1 MNAKLPDKP
10 PAMTPKSFMA
20 VGPTLHYSH
29 ENVQRCWF
37 LAMLV
42 FCLTCL
48 FWSKIA
54 TGSFASFDSTRAL
67 TLDSCRLDRF
77 VLSGASIFEY
87 PWQILV
93 LGALMG
99 ILAIAP
105 VLVALLMS
113 FSHSLPLVFAI
124 FFIANLPGF
133 AAVLL
138 VSCIGVAC
146 RPLRFRSRIIAV
158 ALCMSPQLVYWSYF
172 GGARGGEPLVWG
184 FSFSPWACAWLIGL
198 AIAGGVLIIGHYTRY
213 KPGLVWTSTGVILTL
228 TLIVFETKIGFDE
241 LAFQIHV
248 AENNPELV
256 SEFHSHSITDALDR
270 RMEDP
275 TTREFLL
282 DDIYAKEPIPLRQE
296 LKREIQ
302 IQLGDYGRW
311 PGWFEL
317 LEVPDA
323 LNFLEKRKSL
333 ARQYDLFI
341 TPSRPWWMPKLLHAH
356 LVRRRSNTKRMAT
369 TLYFKGLLSEYNQD
383 VSRLDQEK
391 EMLHLY
397 SDYPFERSHAIWF
410 LLDKQFPESPEA
422 LEAQWRIAMRR
433 AGRGQFARAEAQA
446 LQTKVLLKQHL
457 AEMPTGA
464 SEEASIATLFQT
476 PPKTVMTRLKLVE
489 LRSRVDRL
497 LSLIDAEN
505 RGEDQA
511 SLERLARFVRLNPH
525 TMDYDDRLAHLRAQM
540 GPQDC
545 LQDNVRFAEIKL
557 IADDETRLKEL
568 AAHHDQFHNTDGGIE
583 AMFELG
589 LLETGLYRAQTDP
602 EQKKNRLRKAILTL
616 DSFLKFYPDSIYA
629 EQVKKNL
636 SDLPVLPE

>member
-1 MNAKLPDKP
+1 MDSKRPEKP

-54 TGSFASFDSTRAL
+54 TGSFASFDSTRVL
-67 TLDSCRLDRF
+67 TLDSCRLDRY

-99 ILAIAP
+99 ILAVAP

-113 FSHSLPLVFAI
+113 FSHSLPFVLAI
-124 FFIANLPGF
+124 FFLANLPGF
-133 AAVLL
+133 AATLL

-158 ALCMSPQLVYWSYF
+158 ALCMAPQLIYWWYF

-184 FSFSPWACAWLIGL
+184 FSFSPWVCAWLIGL
-198 AIAGGVLIIGHYTRY
+198 AIAGAVLVIGHYTRY
-213 KPGLVWTSTGVILTL
+213 KPGLVWMSTGVILTL

-248 AENNPELV
+248 AENNPEQV

-275 TTREFLL
+275 T
-282 DDIYAKEPIPLRQE
+282 IAKYLEDNVFYKSEPIPLRQE

-302 IQLGDYGRW
+302 IQLGYDRW
-311 PGWFEL
+311 PWWFEL

-323 LNFLEKRKSL
+323 LNFLEKRKWL

-341 TPSRPWWMPKLLHAH
+341 IPSRPWWMPKLLHAH
-356 LVRRRSNTKRMAT
+356 LVRRRSTSKRMAT

-383 VSRLDQEK
+383 VSLLGQEK
-391 EMLHLY
+391 EMLHFY
-397 SDYPFERSHAIWF
+397 TDYPFERSHPIWDR
-410 LLDKQFPESPEA
+410 LYKQFGDSPEA

-433 AGRGQFARAEAQA
+433 AGQGQFDRAEAQA
-446 LQTKVLLKQHL
+446 LETKVLLKQRV
-457 AEMPTGA
+457 AEMPTGT
-464 SEEASIATLFQT
+464 SEVDSIARLFQT
-476 PPKTVMTRLKLVE
+476 PPKTVMTPLKL
-489 LRSRVDRL
+489 LALQSRVDRL
-497 LSLIDAEN
+497 LSLIGTEN
-505 RGEDQA
+505 RGEDRA

-525 TMDYDDRLAHLRAQM
+525 NMDYAERLEDLRDEM

-545 LQDNVRFAEIKL
+545 LRDNVLFAEIKL
-557 IADDETRLKEL
+557 IEDDHTRRREM
-568 AAHHDQFHNTDGGIE
+568 AAHSVRFHHTDGGIE

-589 LLETGLYRAQTDP
+589 LLEMGLYRAQTDA
-602 EQKKNRLRKAILTL
+602 EQKKARLLEAKETL
-616 DSFLKFYPDSIYA
+616 DRFLKFYPHSIYA

>member
-1 MNAKLPDKP
+1 MTAKP
-10 PAMTPKSFMA
+10 FMA

-29 ENVQRCWF
+29 ANVQRCWF

-158 ALCMSPQLVYWSYF
+158 ALCMSPQLVYWSVF

-184 FSFSPWACAWLIGL
+184 FSFSPWVCAWLIGL
-198 AIAGGVLIIGHYTRY
+198 AIAGSVLIIGHYTRY
-213 KPGLVWTSTGVILTL
+213 RPGLVWTSTGVILTL
-228 TLIVFETKIGFDE
+228 TIIVFEAKIGFDE

-248 AENNPELV
+248 AENNPEQV
-256 SEFHSHSITDALDR
+256 SEFRSHSITDALDR

-275 TTREFLL
+275 TIRKYLEDAYF
-282 DDIYAKEPIPLRQE
+282 YKSEPIPLRQE

-302 IQLGDYGRW
+302 IQLGYGRW
-311 PGWFEL
+311 PWWFEL

-341 TPSRPWWMPKLLHAH
+341 IPPRPWWMPKLLHDR
-356 LVRRRSNTKRMAT
+356 LVSRRSTSKRMAT

-383 VSRLDQEK
+383 VSRLGQEK

-397 SDYPFERSHAIWF
+397 SDYPFERSHTIWF

-433 AGRGQFARAEAQA
+433 AGRGLFDRAEAQA
-446 LQTKVLLKQHL
+446 RETLKQLKQRL
-457 AEMPTGA
+457 AEMPSGT
-464 SEEASIATLFQT
+464 SEVDSIATLFQT
-476 PPKTVMTRLKLVE
+476 PPKTVMTRLKLVA
-489 LRSRVDRL
+489 LQSRVDRL
-497 LSLIDAEN
+497 LSLIGTEN
-505 RGEDQA
+505 QGEDSA

-525 TMDYDDRLAHLRAQM
+525 NMDYAELLDDLRQEM

-545 LQDNVRFAEIKL
+545 LRDNVLFAEIKL
-557 IADDETRLKEL
+557 IEDDERRLREL
-568 AAHHDQFHNTDGGIE
+568 AAHRRQFANTDGGIE

-589 LLETGLYRAQTDP
+589 LLEMGLYRAQADA
-602 EQKKNRLRKAILTL
+602 EQKKARLLEAKETL
-616 DSFLKFYPDSIYA
+616 DRFLKFYPHSIYA